1 MKNDILNLIK
11 QSATDENSFKIIE
24 NIFGLYEQLQYATN
38 IKQVAEDI
46 FSWLHTEFDVDN
58 LVFSL
63 FDINKNT
70 KEDILKK
77 GKKFYLDDDLSH
89 YFIVTTYTSLN
100 ATVSFCA
107 TSQEHSKIIEEKYK
121 TIEATFCL
129 ISPIIQSS
137 IFRKNYIDSLSLDL
151 VMNVYSKSYLIN
163 KLDERIKLLENPQ
176 NEIYFLM
183 IEIDKSKSIIDEF
196 DYENNNILIK
206 LAKAIYS
213 NIKEF
218 DIVGRLN
225 LDMFLVS
232 LNNCDEIQAS
242 NIAKKII
249 VDFEED
255 AIVLDKKTKQTL
267 KKTISIGLEKYQ
279 PKSKNSLDSSIKHA
293 DIALF
298 EAKNKGKSQF
308 IKFSDLKKNIA

>member
-249 VDFEED
+249 VDFEEN